1 MKKQFFFCSILL
13 LIGLVARA
21 QKSAPVTLLGT
32 VSDVREG
39 KVFLRNLT
47 VPLPDTLLIK
57 NGSFTYKGS
66 LKETMPYIL
75 SDEQNRYQ
83 LFFMD
88 PGQTVKLTLK
98 RNDMQITFL
107 EGAPSHEIFRS
118 LIVAQDPLQ
127 QLAQQVQ
134 KGHNALSPNTDSL
147 NAVMN
152 AINNQLKINF
162 YQFLEK
168 NGESEVAAFVVYSA
182 ITNDRSVKVNTA
194 DTMFSFIRGKARTSF
209 YGNELNRMVSKLR
222 AIEVGYM
229 APDFTLPDTGGVK
242 KITLSKLQGQYVLI
256 DFWAS
261 WCGPCK
267 AEIPFLKRAYQAY
280 HNKGFEI
287 LSVSL
292 DDKRDKWLDAVRQ
305 YQMPWLH
312 ASDVRGFN
320 SVVNE
325 LYHVPAI
332 PKTLLLD
339 KSGKI
344 IATDLRG
351 VYLEQKLAELLG
363 QP

>member
-1 MKKQFFFCSILL
+1 MNKQLFLWVALL
-13 LIGLVARA
+13 ASSLFATA
-21 QKSAPVTLLGT
+21 QKSQPISIQGT
-32 VSDVREG
+32 VSDLREG

-47 VPLPDTLLIK
+47 VPLPDTLLIQQ
-57 NGSFTYKGS
+57 GTFSYKGS
-66 LKETMPYIL
+66 LQETMPFIL

-83 LFFMD
+83 LFFIN
-88 PGQTVKLTLK
+88 PGASVKLTLK

-107 EGAPSHEIFRS
+107 EGSPSHEIFRS

-127 QLAQQVQ
+127 QLAMQVQ
-134 KGHNALSPNTDSL
+134 KGHQALNPNTDSL

-152 AINNQLKINF
+152 AINSQLKMNF

-182 ITNDRSVKVNTA
+182 ITNDRNVKVNTA
-194 DTMFSFIRGKARTSF
+194 DTMFGMLRGKSKTSF
-209 YGNELNRMVSKLR
+209 YGNELNRMLSKLR
-222 AIEVGYM
+222 AIEVGYQ
-229 APDFTLPDTGGVK
+229 APDFTLPDTSGSK
-242 KITLSKLQGQYVLI
+242 KITLSKLRGQYVLI

-320 SVVNE
+320 SIVNE

>member
-1 MKKQFFFCSILL
+1 MKKQLLFIASLL
-13 LIGLVARA
+13 LLNFIGKA
-21 QKSAPVTLLGT
+21 QKSQPIILQGT
-32 VSDVREG
+32 SSDVREG

-47 VPLPDTLLIK
+47 VPLPDTLLIQ
-57 NGSFTYKGS
+57 NGTFSYKGS
-66 LKETMPYIL
+66 LQETMPFIL

-98 RNDMQITFL
+98 RNDMQITYL

-118 LIVAQDPLQ
+118 LIIAQDPLQ
-127 QLAQQVQ
+127 NLAQQVQ
-134 KGHNALSPNTDSL
+134 KGHTALNPNTDSL

-194 DTMFSFIRGKARTSF
+194 DTMYGFLRGKAKTSF
-209 YGNELNRMVSKLR
+209 YGNELNRMLSKLR
-222 AIEVGYM
+222 AIEVGYQ
-229 APDFTLPDTGGVK
+229 APDFTLPDTSGTK
-242 KITLSKLQGQYVLI
+242 KITLSKLRGQYVLI

-267 AEIPFLKRAYQAY
+267 AEIPYLKRAYQAF
-280 HNKGFEI
+280 HSKGFEI

-312 ASDVRGFN
+312 ASDVRGF
-320 SVVNE
+320 SSIVNE

-339 KSGKI
+339 KTGKI